1 MQGERPQ
8 ADRQL
13 PLGEETFLDH
23 VGHFVRD
30 PQAASGALARAGF
43 APTPVSVQVNPGA
56 DGSERLTGTGNVT
69 AMLSQLP
76 PTVFPLTAGVA
87 AEMGAYGSDA
97 HYAFVLDRF
106 LAGLRATTADRF

>member
-30 PQAASGALARAGF
+30 PQAASAAHEDSTSRTERRGAIIADTLTERAARGRPARAIGAGRGRPF
-43 APTPVSVQVNPGA
+43 LGARCGAHPG
-56 DGSERLTGTGNVT
+56 LK
-69 AMLSQLP
+69 
-76 PTVFPLTAGVA
+76 
-87 AEMGAYGSDA
+87 
-97 HYAFVLDRF
+97 
-106 LAGLRATTADRF
+106 LA